1 MEVRAAAVRG
11 SKERMNEMN
20 MGQGNLRGPYS
31 SIQGGGGV
39 LPPYMVGSSCPV
51 PQDSV

>member
-1 MEVRAAAVRG
+1 MQVSRAV
-11 SKERMNEMN
+11 
-20 MGQGNLRGPYS
+20 GQKQEQEGNLRGPYS